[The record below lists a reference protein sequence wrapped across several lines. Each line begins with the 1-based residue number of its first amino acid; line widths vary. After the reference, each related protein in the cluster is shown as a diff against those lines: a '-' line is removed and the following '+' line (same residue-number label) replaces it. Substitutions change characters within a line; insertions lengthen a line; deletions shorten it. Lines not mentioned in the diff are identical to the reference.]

1 MSIAKKRKVG
11 TTLNEFL
18 LKRLKLQA
26 VEENRPIA
34 DVISD
39 AIEQYLALRQAED
52 ESPTRFP
59 KLLKN
64 QLLKNQLSK
73 HPAVQG
79 SLTEIRAM
87 LQEDAY

>member
-1 MSIAKKRKVG
+1 MLIAKKRKVG
-11 TTLNEFL
+11 TTLNESL

-52 ESPTRFP
+52 ECPTRLP
-59 KLLKN
+59 K
-64 QLLKNQLSK
+64 LLKNQLSK

-79 SLTEIRAM
+79 SLTEFRA
-87 LQEDAY
+87 LLEENAY

>member
-11 TTLNEFL
+11 TTINESL

-39 AIEQYLALRQAED
+39 AIEKYLALRQAED
-52 ESPTRFP
+52 ECSRIPP
-59 KLLKN
+59 KLLIN
-64 QLLKNQLSK
+64 QL
-73 HPAVQG
+73 
-79 SLTEIRAM
+79 
-87 LQEDAY
+87 

>member
-11 TTLNEFL
+11 TTINESL

-39 AIEQYLALRQAED
+39 AIEKYLALRQAED
-52 ESPTRFP
+52 ECSTISP
-59 KLLKN
+59 KLLIN
-64 QLLKNQLSK
+64 HL
-73 HPAVQG
+73 
-79 SLTEIRAM
+79 
-87 LQEDAY
+87 

>member
-11 TTLNEFL
+11 TTLKESL

-52 ESPTRFP
+52 ECSTISP
-59 KLLKN
+59 KLLIN
-64 QLLKNQLSK
+64 QL
-73 HPAVQG
+73 
-79 SLTEIRAM
+79 
-87 LQEDAY
+87 